1 MSKKRVIWV
10 AVLSLALTFGLQ
22 QALAEGFTPYEG
34 KDAVQEGTG
43 GSKKT
48 VDGIDF
54 WSNGAPPRKFQIIGF
69 MEDTRRKSGLF
80 GMARMAS
87 LEGSIAKIAKKEGAD
102 AVILVESGDEVIGL
116 YSQNNQTVRGTAS
129 GSGNTTYMQG
139 SGSGASSSVGV
150 KDHHSKYAVVKYLP
164 DEVTNEKSTES
175 TDSVPQGTQPN
186 PSGTA
191 PTANESR
198 P

>member
-1 MSKKRVIWV
+1 MSKKYVIG
-10 AVLSLALTFGLQ
+10 AAALSLMLTFGLQ
-22 QALAEGFTPYEG
+22 RASAEGFTPYEG

-43 GSKKT
+43 GAKKT

-69 MEDTRRKSGLF
+69 MEDSRRKSGLF
-80 GMARMAS
+80 GMVRMAS
-87 LEGSIAKIAKKEGAD
+87 LEGSIAKIAKEQGAD
-102 AVILVESGDEVIGL
+102 AVILVESGDEVVGI
-116 YSQNNQTVRGTAS
+116 YSQNNQTVSGTAS

-139 SGSGASSSVGV
+139 SGSGTSSSIGV

-164 DEVTNEKSTES
+164 EEVTSEKSTES
-175 TDSVPQGTQPN
+175 ADSVPQVNQPS
-186 PSGTA
+186 PGGTA
-191 PTANESR
+191 PTANEGR